1 MHGVFIP
8 SLAGIQLLF
17 KAILPERIG
26 VNTLFYL
33 PFSVSATGF
42 CGRLPVVSLPRNA
55 VFGSPLKSWDDRVVG
70 IEEAKGRLW
79 NRKW

>member
-42 CGRLPVVSLPRNA
+42 CGRLYFTNYCLFLNKA
-55 VFGSPLKSWDDRVVG
+55 LKS
-70 IEEAKGRLW
+70 
-79 NRKW
+79 